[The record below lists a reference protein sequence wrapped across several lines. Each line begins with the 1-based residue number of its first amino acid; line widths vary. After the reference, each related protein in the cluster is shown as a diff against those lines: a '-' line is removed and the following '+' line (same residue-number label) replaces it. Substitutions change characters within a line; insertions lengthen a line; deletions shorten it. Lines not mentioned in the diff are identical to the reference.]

1 MITIENDK
9 SKIVLFNRDDNGFSS
24 ISVDNNFKPYFYV
37 PNNDGL
43 FMSIDGKRLDK
54 ITCLS
59 PEYVKIKRDE
69 HEEYYEGD
77 IVYVN
82 RYIIDKIISIPKSK
96 IRKMYLDIEIK
107 RTATGYDTP
116 RAANNPILMI
126 GCYDNFRKE
135 YYQYSLKDFNSEKE
149 MISSFILF
157 LNELNPDMIIAWNG
171 DGFDFPFIISRAAK
185 LKIDTNRF
193 ARSCPNWQGKC
204 YIPKTGP
211 CKMQGRV
218 LFDLMYAYKKLVSGE
233 GRESWSLDY
242 IGKYE
247 KLGGKE
253 EYKGELDDLYNND
266 YEKFKQYNKRDIEIM
281 VMLDEK
287 LNIVDFFDE
296 VRRMCYCRFEDVFM
310 NSKIADCLCL
320 RWAKEHNIILPSTK
334 YIDSESF
341 EGAFVKESEP
351 KLHKDIAVMDMKSL
365 YPSIMI
371 GFNTSYETILKE
383 KTDDCI
389 NMYDTYFYKKEI
401 GIIPSIVKP
410 LLEKRKEVS
419 KKMKDIDR
427 ESREYKTLW
436 MEQYTL
442 KVIANSFY
450 GVLGFKM
457 FRLYN
462 KDVAQSITFAAQKIV
477 KEVHRWFEERGTKV
491 IYGDT
496 DSCFLTMYDNNIDCM
511 KQLNKE
517 INEYFKD
524 YFIQFNIDK
533 KDNIFKL
540 EFEKVFQTVL
550 FKRKADGK
558 GVKKKYAGRIIWK
571 DGKDVD
577 ELSITGFESKR
588 SDNAEVGRMML
599 KEVLRMICYEE
610 EQDKIRKYID
620 EFKVKIRTEYTPEQI
635 GLPVG
640 ISKDL
645 SSYGNQIH
653 ARASRLANKK
663 HNAQIQRGDKIK
675 YLYVKGND
683 NVIAFKSDKYMW
695 DGYIIDYDKMIRRI
709 VDMKVGSIFRS
720 LGWEYKDL
728 LISKHKKDRIKELDE
743 IMKQRELW

>member
-9 SKIVLFNRDDNGFSS
+9 SRIISFTRDESKFAH
-24 ISVDNNFKPYFYV
+24 IEIINNFKPYFYV
-37 PNNDGL
+37 PDENGTHT
-43 FMSIDGKRLDK
+43 SIEGKKLK
-54 ITCLS
+54 KMIVSS
-59 PEYVKIKRDE
+59 PEYVKLKRSE
-69 HEEYYEGD
+69 YEEYYEGD

-82 RYIIDKIISIPKSK
+82 RYIIDKIDNIPKSP

-107 RTATGYDTP
+107 RTSTGYESP
-116 RAANNPILMI
+116 RVANNPILMI
-126 GCYDNFRKE
+126 GCYDNFIRE
-135 YYQYSLKDFNSEKE
+135 YKQFSLKDYTTEKD
-149 MISSFILF
+149 MINSFIQYLH
-157 LNELNPDMIIAWNG
+157 LTNPDMIIAWNG

-185 LKIDTNRF
+185 LKMNIDSF
-193 ARSCPNWQGKC
+193 ARSCPDWQGKC
-204 YIPKTGP
+204 FIPKTGP

-218 LFDLMYAYKKLVSGE
+218 LFDLMYAYRKMVSGE

-253 EYKGELDDLYNND
+253 KYKGELDSLYEED
-266 YEKFKQYNKRDIEIM
+266 YEKFKAYNKRDIEIM

-296 VRRMCYCRFEDVFM
+296 VRRMCYCKFEDVFM

-320 RWAKEHNIILPSTK
+320 KWAKRNNIVLPSVK
-334 YIDSESF
+334 YGDSESF

-351 KLHKDIAVMDMKSL
+351 KLHQNIAVMDMKSL

-371 GFNTSYETILKE
+371 GFNTSYETILPY

-389 NMYDTYFYKKEI
+389 NMYDKYFYKKEL

-419 KKMKDIDR
+419 KKMKDLDR

-462 KDVAQSITFAAQKIV
+462 KDVAQSITFAAQNIV
-477 KEVHRWFEERGTKV
+477 KEVHRWFEEKGLRV

-496 DSCFLTMYDNNIDCM
+496 DSCFLTMDSNDIICM
-511 KQLNKE
+511 KKLNQE

-524 YFIQFNIDK
+524 YFVQFNIDK

-540 EFEKVFQTVL
+540 EFEKVFKTVL

-588 SDNAEVGRMML
+588 SDNAEVGRTML

-610 EQDKIRKYID
+610 EQEKIRKYIED
-620 EFKVKIRTEYTPEQI
+620 FKVKVRTEFTPEQL

-640 ISKDL
+640 ISKNL
-645 SSYGNQIH
+645 SEYGNQIH
-653 ARASRLANKK
+653 ARAARLANKK

-695 DGYIIDYDKMIRRI
+695 DGYNIDYNKMIRRI
-709 VDMKVGSIFRS
+709 VDMKVGIIFRS
-720 LGWEYKDL
+720 LNWEYKDL

-743 IMKQRELW
+743 IMRQRELW